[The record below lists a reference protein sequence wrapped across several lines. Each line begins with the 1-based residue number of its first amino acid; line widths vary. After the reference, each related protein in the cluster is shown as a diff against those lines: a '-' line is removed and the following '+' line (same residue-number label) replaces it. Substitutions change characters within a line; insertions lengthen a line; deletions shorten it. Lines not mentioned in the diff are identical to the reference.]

1 MFCFELCSNSLWF
14 ECKFGYDL
22 NDYELDELCRLFMRI
37 MFMMLGFYDMHD
49 LWFMVYGMILVWFEL
64 WFMVYGKERLLCY
77 CGFNECYCEMNVIV
91 DSMNAIV
98 V

>member
-49 LWFMVYGMILVWFEL
+49 LWFMVYGLWFMVYGMILVWFEL
-64 WFMVYGKERLLCY
+64 WFMVYGKEKLPCY
-77 CGFNECYCEMNVIV
+77 CGLCWT
-91 DSMNAIV
+91 
-98 V
+98 